1 MLDWIHHGGDEIR
14 RIQEITREVSFQL
27 ESACM
32 NKLSPLEDDFLFKEF
47 YPSVERVFPAPRPI
61 VLFTAVEK
69 DIVLA
74 FSRLIGKQIHLDTKD
89 TLKSNDSFPVSSLL
103 HDPEIPKIDDLSG
116 LDIDY
121 FPIDKDTK
129 DSRFQKAS
137 MVLILLDSSV
147 PEIESSL
154 RRFLRKCKDQIS
166 KVRFV
171 LIGEPKN
178 IQNIAALIWALAR
191 SLEKVHELPIMYFIS
206 KLDASKSCQ
215 DKNRLFKDIWD
226 LPIRSRLSELHAM
239 FREAKLARAHALLL
253 SQIKSSLPA
262 FNRQGKLDKI
272 CADLPDFIA
281 SVSQKFGFPLAD
293 FPSADFMRNAGLG
306 KLDFNQ
312 IKKLKDSNL
321 ALVTEVIEVDI
332 PRLKNLIPKEF
343 SDQDLLGASHIRES
357 NKSSFKAPDP
367 NQYLD
372 DFENLKPEK
381 GLLSGTQ
388 LKEHLTKVSNLSS
401 SDLHKIWRL
410 ADQDSDGKLSLK
422 EYAACRELI
431 KMTQKGRPLPNSIY
445 LS

>member
-1 MLDWIHHGGDEIR
+1 MLEWIHHGEYEIS

-27 ESACM
+27 ESAWI

-61 VLFTAVEK
+61 VLFTSAEK
-69 DIVLA
+69 NMVLA
-74 FSRLIGKQIHLDTKD
+74 FGKLIGKEIELETKD
-89 TLKSNDSFPVSSLL
+89 TLGSNDSYPVSSLL
-103 HDPEIPKIDDLSG
+103 NDPVMPQTTEISG
-116 LDIDY
+116 LDIDF

-129 DSRFQKAS
+129 GIGIQEAS
-137 MVLILLDSSV
+137 IVLILLDSSV
-147 PEIESSL
+147 PEIESSVG
-154 RRFLRKCKDQIS
+154 RFLRKLKDQIS

-171 LIGEPKN
+171 LIGES
-178 IQNIAALIWALAR
+178 QNFQNLAALIWALAR

-206 KLDASKSCQ
+206 NLDASKSCQ
-215 DKNRLFKDIWD
+215 DKNRLFKDMWD

-239 FREAKLARAHALLL
+239 FREAKLARAHALLM

-281 SVSQKFGFPLAD
+281 SVSQKFVIPLAD

-306 KLDFNQ
+306 KLDFNR

-321 ALVTEVIEVDI
+321 TLVTEVIEVDI
-332 PRLKNLIPKEF
+332 PRLKNLIPDEF
-343 SDQDLLGASHIRES
+343 NNQDFVGASHIRES
-357 NKSSFKAPDP
+357 NKSCFKAPDT
-367 NQYLD
+367 NQYLE

-381 GLLSGTQ
+381 GLLTGTK

-401 SDLHKIWRL
+401 SDLHRIWRL
-410 ADQDSDGKLSLK
+410 SDRDSDGKLSLK
-422 EYAACRELI
+422 EYAVCRELI
-431 KMTQKGRPLPNSIY
+431 KMTQKGGPLPNSIY